1 MSEVATLHKMVTEA
15 ELPGIKPDHIGTA
28 EKDVDRETVETE
40 SLEAE
45 GAGWNTHEF
54 VTWVT

>member
-28 EKDVDRETVETE
+28 EKEVDRETVEAE

-45 GAGWNTHEF
+45 GAGWNNPEC
-54 VTWVT
+54 VAWVT